1 MTAAGRLCAG
11 GSRINRPRSVLSDDD
26 TLSYSS
32 TFELSEQVKEEDLET
47 LEQSESADT
56 CDLSDICQKI
66 VMINLD
72 DDDSMEAL
80 KRGLMSGDERKF
92 LEFTAADKAETLAES
107 KASLR
112 KYGREKSNNSDV
124 QSLNACYYSKT
135 LTRRTPPAVRVMD
148 IG

>member
-1 MTAAGRLCAG
+1 MTATGRLCAG
-11 GSRINRPRSVLSDDD
+11 GSRINRPKSVLSDDD
-26 TLSYSS
+26 TLGYSS

-56 CDLSDICQKI
+56 GDLSDIWQKI
-66 VMINLD
+66 VTINLD
-72 DDDSMEAL
+72 DVDSMEAL
-80 KRGLMSGDERKF
+80 KRGLVSGDERKL
-92 LEFTAADKAETLAES
+92 LEFTTTDEAKTLAES

-112 KYGREKSNNSDV
+112 KHGREESSNSDV

-135 LTRRTPPAVRVMD
+135 LTRRTPPAIRVMD